1 MNATYNDPSARKNN
15 QQNARTYNN
24 FNVPGLFYSSSVAFS
39 FWKLNIVIFSP
50 SFPFMALSGLA
61 LRGNHLFVTSYTTS
75 SPPPPTPPPPPPLTP
90 LTPPPPLLHL
100 FVTSYTTTTSCTSS
114 TPPLT
119 HLLLLQLSVTSYITT
134 STHSPHQTKQSSPK
148 NQTAQ
153 TFLTVEQT
161 ASALVSSKEN

>member
-24 FNVPGLFYSSSVAFS
+24 FNVPGLFYSSSVVFS

-100 FVTSYTTTTSCTSS
+100 FVTSYTTT
-114 TPPLT
+114 
-119 HLLLLQLSVTSYITT
+119 